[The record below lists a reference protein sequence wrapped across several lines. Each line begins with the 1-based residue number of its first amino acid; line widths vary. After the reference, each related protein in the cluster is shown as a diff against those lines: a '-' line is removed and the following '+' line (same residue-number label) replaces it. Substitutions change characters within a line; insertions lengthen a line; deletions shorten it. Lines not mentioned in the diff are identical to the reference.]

1 MIIGYAR
8 SLLITLII
16 FSAGGLIG
24 VLYFLICAFISK
36 SFLEAINYVEHYGLV
51 RERGKRIE
59 TRHSW
64 NSNHFMS
71 SIYLY
76 NVTRHSDHHR
86 LAKLKF
92 WELHPCPN
100 DAPMTPYGYLSM
112 LYLVLLTP
120 FLYKKIM
127 DKKLNDWVLHY
138 ASEEEKELINLI

>member
-1 MIIGYAR
+1 M
-8 SLLITLII
+8 
-16 FSAGGLIG
+16 
-24 VLYFLICAFISK
+24 ICAFITK

-51 RERGKRIE
+51 RVKGQRVEM
-59 TRHSW
+59 RHSW

-92 WELHPCPN
+92 WELEPCPKN
-100 DAPMTPYGYLSM
+100 APMTPYGYLSM
-112 LYLVLLTP
+112 LYLVLITP

-127 DKKLNDWVLHY
+127 TNKLNDWDNNY
-138 ASEEEKELINLI
+138 ASKEEQEIVFNRN